1 LSVEVLKAIMGVVL
15 QWEEW
20 IKKRAYRG
28 FGTAGWWL
36 LPGLLYKQSQKNKK
50 GSSKDQAAQA
60 SQAANVRVAEASSSG
75 KMMKKGGKVSSSRKC
90 SHNRLY

>member
-1 LSVEVLKAIMGVVL
+1 MGLKATDFMGAIPAAMGRMDK
-15 QWEEW
+15 ED
-20 IKKRAYRG
+20 RG
-28 FGTAGWWL
+28 FALGL

-50 GSSKDQAAQA
+50 GSSKDQAA
-60 SQAANVRVAEASSSG
+60 QAANVRVAEASSSG